1 MFIFIL
7 TGIPNI
13 IPFTKEKQEQRHKW
27 ITKQMGQIKNT
38 YQDVWLRLN
47 HTIPVITLNVS
58 EIKNPAK
65 GQKSSHWVEKQGLL
79 HTTGKKNILSIKT
92 QADWKQKGGKD
103 IPCLLV
109 IYCCIINYPKT

>member
-1 MFIFIL
+1 MNNK
-7 TGIPNI
+7 TDGTNKKYIP
-13 IPFTKEKQEQRHKW
+13 
-27 ITKQMGQIKNT
+27 GC
-38 YQDVWLRLN
+38 LRLN

-92 QADWKQKGGKD
+92 QTD
-103 IPCLLV
+103 
-109 IYCCIINYPKT
+109 